1 MGKTVIA
8 EGLAVRR
15 IEKSFPPRMQDNIV
29 AILDL
34 SLLTSGSK
42 YRGEF
47 EARLRSA
54 MFEVKRNKK
63 IIVMIDEIHTLVWS
77 GNAEGAV
84 DASKL
89 LKPALAR
96 G

>member
-1 MGKTVIA
+1 MGKTAIA
-8 EGLAVRR
+8 EGLAVRI
-15 IEKSFPPRMQDNIV
+15 IEKAVPPRMQDNIV
-29 AILDL
+29 AVLDL

-47 EARLRSA
+47 EARLRSV

-63 IIVMIDEIHTLVWS
+63 IIVMIDEIHTLVGS

-84 DASKL
+84 DASQL
-89 LKPALAR
+89 LKPALA
-96 G
+96 